1 MSNELFFT
9 PIILLAAFGTSIW
22 NGLLKSSGDRAV
34 FATLMVIPQLIVSGI
49 FICFLPLPN
58 LQIALILFFGSMIH
72 DAYIIFLGYAY
83 KEGDLSLVF
92 PVAAG
97 SAPVLA
103 LLYWHVL
110 AQAPISN
117 GKVFAV
123 LFISLGIMSLPF
135 TAHTHIKKK
144 SFIYALVTAF
154 FIAAYAITDTYGLRL
169 IHSAPSYIAWLF
181 FIKGWILL
189 ITMLFLGRMKR
200 QDFQSQIPS
209 YFLAGLLAAFSYTI
223 ALWSFQYL
231 ETAVV
236 LSLRSTSIL
245 FSLAV
250 AIIALKEPF
259 SWLKIALCCMITVGV
274 FIILLQ

>member
-22 NGLLKSSGDRAV
+22 NGLLKGSGDRAV
-34 FATLMVIPQLIVSGI
+34 FATLMVIPQLIISGI
-49 FICFLPLPN
+49 FICFLPLPS
-58 LQIALILFFGSMIH
+58 LQIALILCFGAMIH

-92 PVAAG
+92 PIAAG

-103 LLYWHVL
+103 LFYWHVL
-110 AQAPISN
+110 AQVPISH
-117 GKVFAV
+117 GKIYAV
-123 LFISLGIMSLPF
+123 ILISLGIMSLPLS
-135 TAHTHIKKK
+135 AHRHIKKK
-144 SFIYALVTAF
+144 SIMYALITAF
-154 FIAAYAITDTYGLRL
+154 FIAGYAITDTYGLRL
-169 IHSAPSYIAWLF
+169 THSAPSYIAWLF

-189 ITMLFLGRMKR
+189 IAMIFLGRMKR
-200 QDFQSQIPS
+200 QDFQTQIPT
-209 YFLAGLLAAFSYTI
+209 YILAGLLAAFSYTI

-236 LSLRSTSIL
+236 LALRSTSIL

-259 SWLKIALCCMITVGV
+259 SWLKVILCCTITLGV